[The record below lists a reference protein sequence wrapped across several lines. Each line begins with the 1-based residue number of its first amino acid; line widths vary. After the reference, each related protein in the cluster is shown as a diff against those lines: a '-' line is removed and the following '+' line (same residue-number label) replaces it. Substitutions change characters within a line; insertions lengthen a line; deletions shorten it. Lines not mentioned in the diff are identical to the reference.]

1 MGGLES
7 LTPIPGLE
15 IGEKGIL
22 EPSFT
27 QTGVRATFTPEQ
39 EKAFDEF
46 QELCRNSG
54 VFEDALGL
62 EDRDSRDGIHDE
74 ATLL

>member
-1 MGGLES
+1 MGALES
-7 LTPIPGLE
+7 LTPVPGLE
-15 IGEKGIL
+15 IGEKAIL

-27 QTGVRATFTPEQ
+27 QAGVQATFTPKQ
-39 EKAFDEF
+39 AKGFAEF

-54 VFEDALGL
+54 LFENSLGL
-62 EDRDSRDGIHDE
+62 DDRDCRDGIYDE